1 MTAEKVVKN
10 TTKGLADLIDEK
22 DGRRDAHRI
31 PWMERNTIARFG
43 EELQKLEERFA
54 NRTRELRTGFDQGS
68 ESLRT
73 LHDQ

>member
-10 TTKGLADLIDEK
+10 TTKGLADLIDER

-31 PWMERNTIARFG
+31 PGMERNTIARFG

-54 NRTRELRTGFDQGS
+54 DRTRELETGFNQGF
-68 ESLRT
+68 ESLRR

>member
-10 TTKGLADLIDEK
+10 ITKGLADLIDERGGK
-22 DGRRDAHRI
+22 RDAHRI
-31 PWMERNTIARFG
+31 PGMERNTIARFG